1 MQKLNLPEYDLKLKN
16 EFGRTMVFDPFRSKY
31 VVLTPEE
38 LVRQYF
44 ARFLVEERSFPGS
57 LMVTE
62 YALKLNRMAKR
73 CDILVFNRNRLPVA
87 LVECKA
93 PEIKITQEVF
103 DQVARYN
110 VVFRVRY
117 LMVTN
122 GMNHYCCKI
131 DFQTGNI
138 EFLADIPFYPDL
150 I

>member
-16 EFGRTMVFDPFRSKY
+16 ESGRIMVFDPFREKY
-31 VVLTPEE
+31 VVLSPEE
-38 LVRQYF
+38 LVRQQF
-44 ARFLVEERSFPGS
+44 ARFLVEERSFPGK

-73 CDILVFNRNRLPVA
+73 CDILAFDRNGLPVA

-93 PEIKITQEVF
+93 PGVKITQDVF

-110 VVFRVRY
+110 VVFRVGY

-131 DFQTGNI
+131 DFQTGSI
-138 EFLADIPFYPDL
+138 GFLADIPFFPDL

>member
-16 EFGRTMVFDPFRSKY
+16 ESGRTMVFDPFREKY
-31 VVLTPEE
+31 VVLTSEE
-38 LVRQYF
+38 LVRQQF
-44 ARFLVEERSFPGS
+44 ARFLIEERSFPVK

-73 CDILVFNRNRLPVA
+73 CDILVFDRNGLPVT

-93 PEIKITQEVF
+93 PGVKITQDVF

-131 DFQTGNI
+131 DFQTGSI
-138 EFLADIPFYPDL
+138 GFLADIPFYPDL